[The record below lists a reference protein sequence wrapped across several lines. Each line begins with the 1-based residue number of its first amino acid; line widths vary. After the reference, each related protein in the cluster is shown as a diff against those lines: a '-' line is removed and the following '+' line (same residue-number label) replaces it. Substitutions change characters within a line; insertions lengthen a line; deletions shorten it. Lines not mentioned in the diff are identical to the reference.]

1 MAKAK
6 EKAKPRAGKAERRSD
21 TVDNDEIDD
30 CAFPPRVASR
40 VRPMF
45 EESAACM
52 QMQRTCPRSRSI
64 WMVTREATIQRW
76 TRRCSRL
83 KEPRV
88 PAYRFDQKLQHARSA
103 GRAAF
108 GVQEALRWRLRLNCL
123 AARCETAGFG
133 RG

>member
-6 EKAKPRAGKAERRSD
+6 AKPRLGKAERRSD

-40 VRPMF
+40 ARPMF

-88 PAYRFDQKLQHARSA
+88 PAYRFDKKPSHARSA

-108 GVQEALRWRLRLNCL
+108 GVQEALRWRY
-123 AARCETAGFG
+123 ASIA
-133 RG
+133 